1 MNNTKNVV
9 EGYVLED
16 ITLNVRKEPSAE
28 SEIVGKLEGGTL
40 ITIAGSSIG
49 NEYLKIIN
57 GYVLA
62 KYVSIVE

>member
-40 ITIAGSSIG
+40 IAIAGSSIG
-49 NEYLKIIN
+49 NEYLKIAN

>member
-16 ITLNVRKEPSAE
+16 IILNIRKEPSAK
-28 SEIVGKLEGGTL
+28 SEIVGTLEGGTS
-40 ITIAGSSIG
+40 IAIAGSSIG
-49 NEYLKIIN
+49 NEYLKIAN

>member
-16 ITLNVRKEPSAE
+16 IILNVRKEPSAE

-49 NEYLKIIN
+49 NEYLKITN

>member
-16 ITLNVRKEPSAE
+16 ITLNVRKKPSAE
-28 SEIVGKLEGGTL
+28 SEIVGKLEGGTS
-40 ITIAGSSIG
+40 IAIAGSSIG
-49 NEYLKIIN
+49 NEYLKIVS

>member
-40 ITIAGSSIG
+40 ITIAGISIG
-49 NEYLKIIN
+49 NEYLKITN